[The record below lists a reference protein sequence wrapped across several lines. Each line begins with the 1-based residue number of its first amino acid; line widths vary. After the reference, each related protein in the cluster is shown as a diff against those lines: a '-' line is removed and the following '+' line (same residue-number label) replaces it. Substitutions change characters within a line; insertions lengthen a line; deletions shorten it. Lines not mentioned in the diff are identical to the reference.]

1 MEREYYNFQGKLENV
16 LEKCNNIKKN
26 KSYVPVHQGWKNGS
40 HKGIESS

>member
-1 MEREYYNFQGKLENV
+1 MKVEDKWEID
-16 LEKCNNIKKN
+16 EKCNNIKKN